1 MSKEP
6 ELTAHETE
14 FPEIFSSLNDM
25 QQKAVLHTDGP
36 LLIIAG
42 AGSGKT
48 KTIVHRIAYL
58 IASGRAKSWEI
69 LAVTFTNKAA
79 GEMRDRVK
87 MMLGKDKL
95 DCWVS
100 TFHSFCLNVLR
111 RYGDKIGIRREFII
125 YDKDDQIK
133 LIKNIIKEMDVNSD
147 FIKPPIVSEQ
157 IDTAKNKLLDA
168 AGYLDM
174 NPDYPGNEIAKIYA
188 VYEEALKAYNALD
201 FNDLILRTIE
211 LFKKVPEVLSY
222 YHNKYRYVMVDEYQ
236 DTNHAQYLLVHLLSM
251 MHRNLCVVGDDDQ
264 SIYRWRGAD
273 LRNILDFDKNYKEAK
288 LIRLEQNYRSTQTIL
303 NAANHLIEKNLMR
316 KNKKLW
322 TKNENGEKIIHYI
335 AINEYSEAEFLV
347 NSIILLFQNEGKNYG
362 DCAILYRTHAQ
373 SRVIEEIFVK
383 ANIPYQII
391 GTVGFY
397 QRKEIKDILAYLKLI
412 LNEQDNISLTRIINE
427 PPRRIGTKT
436 VNNLAA
442 ASKKEGLS
450 IFEYIGKSLDSK
462 DIKIPPAVRTFYN
475 LISDFKEKAVQM
487 NPSKLIKFIESESG
501 YADYLKSGNDPKAD
515 ERLDNIKE
523 LVSAAVNFEEREEKI
538 DLLSFMDSVSLHA
551 EVDNFHDDYGR
562 VSIMTVHSAKG
573 LEFPVVFI
581 SGLEENLFPHAS
593 SLYDMDEIEEERRLC
608 YVAMTR
614 AKKHLILTG
623 ACSRTIFGN
632 IQYNSVSRFVKEIP
646 TEFITRFPEKKAG
659 FGYY

>member
-1 MSKEP
+1 MSEAIKKKVP
-6 ELTAHETE
+6 KDE
-14 FPEIFSSLNDM
+14 FPEIFSSLNDK
-25 QQKAVLHTDGP
+25 QQEAVLYTDGP

-48 KTIVHRIAYL
+48 RTIVHRIAYL
-58 IASGRAKSWEI
+58 IASGRSKPWEI

-87 MMLGKDKL
+87 MMLGKEKL
-95 DCWVS
+95 ECWVS

-111 RYGDKIGIRREFII
+111 RYGDRIGIKREFII
-125 YDKDDQIK
+125 YDKDDQLK
-133 LIKNIIKEMDVNSD
+133 LIKNIIKEMDVDTD

-157 IDTAKNKLLDA
+157 IDSAKNKLL
-168 AGYLDM
+168 GVEEYSKR
-174 NPDYPGNEIAKIYA
+174 NPDYPGNDIAKVFA
-188 VYEEALKAYNALD
+188 VYEESMKAYNALD
-201 FNDLILRTIE
+201 FNDLIIKTIE
-211 LFKKVPEVLSY
+211 LFKKVPEVLSH
-222 YHNKYRYVMVDEYQ
+222 YHNRYRYIMVDEYQ

-251 MHRNLCVVGDDDQ
+251 MNRNLCVVGDDDQ

-273 LRNILDFDKNYKEAK
+273 LQNILDFDKNYKEAK
-288 LIRLEQNYRSTQTIL
+288 LIRLEQNYRSTRTIL
-303 NAANHLIEKNLMR
+303 SAANCLIERNKTR

-322 TKNENGEKIIHYI
+322 TQNEDGERINNYL
-335 AINEYSEAEFLV
+335 ALNEYSEAEFLV
-347 NSIILLFQNEGKNYG
+347 NSINGLFNNEGFNFG

-373 SRVIEEIFVK
+373 SRVIEESFVK

-412 LNEQDNISLTRIINE
+412 LNDRDDISLKRIINE
-427 PPRRIGTKT
+427 PPRRIGAKT

-442 ASKKEGLS
+442 ASKKESIS
-450 IFEYIGKSLDSK
+450 IFQYISKSVGTKGK
-462 DIKIPPAVRTFYN
+462 KIPPAVVKFFN
-475 LISDFKEKAVQM
+475 LISDFKEKSVELK
-487 NPSKLIKFIESESG
+487 PSRLIKYIETTSG
-501 YADYLKSGNDPKAD
+501 YADYLKQVNDPKAD

-523 LVSAAVNFEEREEKI
+523 LVSAAVNFEEREEEI
-538 DLLSFMDSVSLHA
+538 DLQSFMDSVSLHS
-551 EVDNFHDDYGR
+551 EVDAYQEDYGR

-581 SGLEENLFPHAS
+581 TGLEENLFPHAS
-593 SLYDMDEIEEERRLC
+593 SLYDNDELEEERRLC

-614 AKKHLILTG
+614 ARKFLIMTG

-632 IQYNSVSRFVKEIP
+632 VQYNSVSRFIKEIP
-646 TEFITRFPEKKAG
+646 AEYISKIPERKT
-659 FGYY
+659 GYSYY